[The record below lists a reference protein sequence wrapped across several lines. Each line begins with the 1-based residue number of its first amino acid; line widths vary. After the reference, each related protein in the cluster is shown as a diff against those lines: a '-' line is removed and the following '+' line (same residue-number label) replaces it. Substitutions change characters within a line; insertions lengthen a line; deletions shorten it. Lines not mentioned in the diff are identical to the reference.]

1 MKTPTPISKIE
12 DEFYGIGLNYPRVD
26 GGPSNKKGPIGA
38 RHTQKL
44 PKMKARPC
52 MKKVSNDTPGG
63 IWEGLGG
70 SSRTRQTIRRHPD

>member
-44 PKMKARPC
+44 PKNESPTLYEKG
-52 MKKVSNDTPGG
+52 V
-63 IWEGLGG
+63 
-70 SSRTRQTIRRHPD
+70 